1 MNAYPSIAGTAEGS
15 IHISI
20 TFSQSSMTF
29 QQSYSSHQYISIT
42 ISQSFTS
49 LHSGEF
55 HSDLK

>member
-1 MNAYPSIAGTAEGS
+1 MNAYPSIAGTVEGS

-20 TFSQSSMTF
+20 TFSQSSMRF
-29 QQSYSSHQYISIT
+29 QPSYFSHQYISTT
-42 ISQSFTS
+42 IFQFFTS